1 MENIIKVP
9 TSSYILENI
18 KRIAFELQNRIQGG
32 GLEMRAGY
40 SIALW
45 TFNAV

>member
-18 KRIAFELQNRIQGG
+18 QRIAFELQN
-32 GLEMRAGY
+32 LFE
-40 SIALW
+40 
-45 TFNAV
+45 

>member
-18 KRIAFELQNRIQGG
+18 QRIAFELQNLMQT
-32 GLEMRAGY
+32 MM
-40 SIALW
+40 
-45 TFNAV
+45 

>member
-18 KRIAFELQNRIQGG
+18 QRIAFELQNLIQLDTEKGSKSCDN
-32 GLEMRAGY
+32 L
-40 SIALW
+40 
-45 TFNAV
+45 